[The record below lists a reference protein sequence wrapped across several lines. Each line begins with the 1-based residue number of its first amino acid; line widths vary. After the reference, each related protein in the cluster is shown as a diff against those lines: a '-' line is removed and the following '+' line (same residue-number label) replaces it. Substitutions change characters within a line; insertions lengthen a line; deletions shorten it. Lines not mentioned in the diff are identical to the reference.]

1 MADTDPKLSKVTE
14 PSAETEASKPTA
26 TATEGESKPAETAES
41 ASAGITTGAASAATA
56 VKENVFSMFGG
67 GPKREKKEEQEDDV
81 NEPSGSSKA
90 KKEEDVSK
98 SVSISL
104 TLERFLVYFL
114 LPDVGQELLTLTLS
128 YRKRRP
134 KSTSPM
140 STLSLSFA

>member
-67 GPKREKKEEQEDDV
+67 GPKRDKKEEQDDV
-81 NEPSGSSKA
+81 DEPSGSSKA

>member
-67 GPKREKKEEQEDDV
+67 GPKREKKEEQEDVD
-81 NEPSGSSKA
+81 EPSGSSKA

-128 YRKRRP
+128 YRKRRLM
-134 KSTSPM
+134 STSPM

>member
-14 PSAETEASKPTA
+14 PSAETEATKPTA

-41 ASAGITTGAASAATA
+41 ASTGIATGAASAATA

-67 GPKREKKEEQEDDV
+67 GPKREKKEEQEDVD
-81 NEPSGSSKA
+81 EPSGSSKA

-128 YRKRRP
+128 YRKRRLM
-134 KSTSPM
+134 STSPM